1 MAGVR
6 TFVDISNRLSPSVPG
21 CPTPIIEQYVRDT
34 AIETCERT
42 LAWRYEQPRIR
53 LVTGVHDYAYE
64 CPTQSEVHAF
74 ITATVNDEMLTPVT
88 LDKMYHLYPRWPNQ
102 PTTSRAKP
110 KYITHLDADH
120 FSVAP
125 IPDSTESYDV
135 RMIVCL
141 KPLRTATE
149 MDKTVLDELENVI
162 MHGALQH
169 LLVLP
174 DRSWSDRELASYHA
188 KQFVFKLQE
197 RRARANLGAGR
208 ASMRVQGQPFG

>member
-1 MAGVR
+1 MAGTR
-6 TFVDISNRLSPSVPG
+6 TVLDIVNRLSPSVPG
-21 CPTPIIEQYVRDT
+21 CPTPIIEQYVRDA
-34 AIETCERT
+34 AIEACERT

-53 LVTGVHDYAYE
+53 LVVGAHDYAYE
-64 CPTQSEVHAF
+64 SPTDAEIHAF
-74 ITATVNDEMLTPVT
+74 ITATVNDEVLTPVT
-88 LDKMYHLYPRWPNQ
+88 LDKIYELYPKWPNQ

-110 KYITHLDADH
+110 RHITQLDPDH

-125 IPDSTESYDV
+125 VPDDAESYDI

-141 KPLRTATE
+141 KPLRTADS

-174 DRSWSDRELASYHA
+174 DRSWSDRELAAYHA
-188 KQFVFKLQE
+188 KQFIFKLSE

-208 ASMRVQGQPFG
+208 ASMRVESQQF